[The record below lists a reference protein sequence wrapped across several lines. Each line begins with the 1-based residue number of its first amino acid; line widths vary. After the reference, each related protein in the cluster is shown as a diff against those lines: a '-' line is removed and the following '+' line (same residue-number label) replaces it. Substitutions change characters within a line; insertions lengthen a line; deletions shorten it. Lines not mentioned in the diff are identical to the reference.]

1 MAQSLRRSV
10 GLVGTAAGVVAL
22 GAGAS
27 LAVTGAS
34 PAQAFAGGLLVGVFA
49 LVVVPLALIARQV
62 GSSAD
67 DPAAIE
73 RRMGAAAGRSRA
85 ELDALAEW
93 DERRGR
99 LDDAP
104 DRHPPDRE

>member
-1 MAQSLRRSV
+1 MRTSLRLGV
-10 GLVGTAAGVVAL
+10 GLLAVAAGVVSLSVGAAL
-22 GAGAS
+22 A
-27 LAVTGAS
+27 LVGAS
-34 PAQAFAGGLLVGVFA
+34 PAQAFAAGLLAGLFA
-49 LVVVPLALIARQV
+49 LVVGPLVVIARRV

-67 DPAAIE
+67 DPVALE
-73 RRMGAAAGRSRA
+73 RRMGAAAGRSPA

-104 DRHPPDRE
+104 DRHRSDRE